1 MANRESE
8 LGFQAAG
15 TMRHVGKLASL
26 AFATMLWAAGCEITV
41 EPPETK
47 PPPEVKI
54 PPAQAALV
62 GLGAKLEK
70 QHAEA
75 AAAKQ
80 SVGDPQSAEHHAT
93 EHRAAESAPAVE
105 AKPIEARPQPHRD
118 ELLLAANDQPGG
130 ERPADSNGGK
140 FDVPQ
145 AVEQIIAEIRD
156 ATELRKTLAVLIVEQ
171 TSAANSL
178 VEKAAD
184 QFDQKLRELEI
195 SQQGRLEVAVI
206 GYSDDVNMVIP
217 EPTSDASQIGV
228 GLSAVK
234 QTQGDKANLFAAVN
248 RAVEKFLP
256 YRLHGYELI
265 FVVVGSSPGDDL
277 NLADPAIKALKKSAA
292 PVYGIGP
299 AIVFGAPRYKLRRA
313 GAAGTGDSGNRPS
326 ESLFPERIQ
335 LSLSGNQNTVDLN
348 DSGYG
353 PFGPERLCRQTEGK
367 FFRLHAARPQGWA
380 IDMNNGDIKS
390 ELNSKYAPDYVDEAH
405 YQHLLEENKC
415 RLALHNAS
423 LLPPAE
429 GLGQVTT
436 DFPKQQ
442 DEAALAKMITNAQ
455 KAAAIDD
462 QPLQRLYD
470 ALVAGEA
477 DRPKLTGARWQ
488 AGYDLALGQVLAAK
502 ARLDGYNAILAIIKQ
517 GKAFTNADST
527 KWVLEPA
534 NENAAGSVLDKMT
547 KKSRTYLQ
555 RVVDEHPGT
564 PWAAVAQRELK
575 YPAGWKL
582 VEK

>member
-1 MANRESE
+1 M
-8 LGFQAAG
+8 GFQAAG

-26 AFATMLWAAGCEITV
+26 ALAAALCTTGCEITV
-41 EPPETK
+41 EPPTTK
-47 PPPEVKI
+47 PPPEIKI
-54 PPAQAALV
+54 PAAQAALV

-70 QHAEA
+70 QQTEA
-75 AAAKQ
+75 AAKPSA
-80 SVGDPQSAEHHAT
+80 GDQQFA
-93 EHRAAESAPAVE
+93 EHRAAEHRAAELSPTVE
-105 AKPIEARPQPHRD
+105 AKPIDARPRPRRD

-130 ERPADSNGGK
+130 ERSPDSNGGK

-156 ATELRKTLAVLIVEQ
+156 ATELRKTLVVLIVEQ

-178 VEKAAD
+178 VEKAAE
-184 QFDQKLRELEI
+184 QFDQKLRELET
-195 SQQGRLEVAVI
+195 SQQRRLEVAVI

-217 EPTSDASQIGV
+217 EPTSDASQISV

-277 NLADPAIKALKKSAA
+277 NLADPAIKALKKSAV
-292 PVYGIGP
+292 PVYGVGP
-299 AIVFGAPRYKLRRA
+299 AVVFGAPRYKLRRA
-313 GAAGTGDSGNRPS
+313 GAAGTGDSGSRPT

-353 PFGPERLCRQTEGK
+353 PFGAERLCRQTEGK

-380 IDMNNGDIKS
+380 VDMDNGDIKS

-488 AGYDLALGQVLAAK
+488 AGYDLALGEVLAAK

-547 KKSRTYLQ
+547 KKSRAYLQ

-575 YPAGWKL
+575 FPAGWKL